1 MCQVLLNSLE
11 WVNHNLGQER
21 SLLLNEIVANEYAHI
36 NEEYTPWHSDK
47 NGLLD
52 DDALIPSVTL
62 GAPGVFWFAP
72 RRGAESAKKWNFKN
86 ATKRK
91 VYYKEQCVRGCG
103 ALWRGDCPSLASQ
116 ILCLKSPLG

>member
-36 NEEYTPWHSDK
+36 NDEYAPWNSDK

-52 DDALIPSVTL
+52 DDALILSEDMEL
-62 GAPGVFWFAP
+62 Q
-72 RRGAESAKKWNFKN
+72 E
-86 ATKRK
+86 
-91 VYYKEQCVRGCG
+91 CH
-103 ALWRGDCPSLASQ
+103 
-116 ILCLKSPLG
+116 